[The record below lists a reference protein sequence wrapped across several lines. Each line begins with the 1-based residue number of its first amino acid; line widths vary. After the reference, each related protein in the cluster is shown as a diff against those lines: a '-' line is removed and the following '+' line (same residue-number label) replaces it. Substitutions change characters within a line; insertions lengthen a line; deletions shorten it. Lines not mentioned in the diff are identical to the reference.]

1 MKKHS
6 IQISAP
12 LYAYH
17 DVSSE
22 FAMVDTMR
30 VFIDGAELSYRYNAP
45 LFEAFRD
52 LINRGECDREHVHA
66 AYDDYTAG
74 KAA

>member
-1 MKKHS
+1 MREHN
-6 IQISAP
+6 IQIYAP
-12 LYAYH
+12 LYGYRDMEGEWA
-17 DVSSE
+17 
-22 FAMVDTMR
+22 AVDTMR
-30 VFIDGAELSYRYNAP
+30 VIVDGKELSHRYNAP

-52 LINRGECDREHVHA
+52 LINRGQCDREHVHA

>member
-17 DVSSE
+17 DISGE
-22 FAMVDTMR
+22 FAMADTMR
-30 VFIDGAELSYRYNAP
+30 VFVDGVGLSHRYNAP

-52 LINRGECDREHVHA
+52 LINRGQCDREHVHA
-66 AYDDYTAG
+66 VYDAYIAES
-74 KAA
+74 AA